1 MRKKIR
7 FISADDQLLL
17 QDGVRRLAESYA
29 DLEMIGAAG
38 DGLEIV
44 RKAKQLKPDVILLD
58 IEMPKLNGL
67 EALSLL
73 QETVPVSRVV
83 MFTVFDK
90 ESYVHRALAA
100 GAVGYLL
107 KTDSSDEV
115 RDGIRAAAA
124 GRLHL
129 SPSLNQGMI
138 RNLLS
143 PNRTGPTPES
153 AAYNRLSNR
162 EQQVFR
168 LVIEGR
174 TSKDIARIL
183 FLSPRTIEKHRSNMI
198 HKLGLKD
205 TAAMVR
211 YAIKIGVVDP
221 DLWH

>member
-1 MRKKIR
+1 MKSKIR
-7 FISADDQLLL
+7 FMLADDQLLL
-17 QDGVRRLAESYA
+17 QDGVRRLAECHA

-44 RKAKQLKPDVILLD
+44 RNAKQLKPDVILLD

-73 QETVPVSRVV
+73 QEAVPVSRVV
-83 MFTVFDK
+83 MFTMFNK
-90 ESYVHRALAA
+90 ESFVRRALAA

-115 RDGIRAAAA
+115 LAAIRNAAV

-129 SPSLNQGMI
+129 SPSLDHGMI
-138 RNLLS
+138 RNLLN
-143 PNRTGPTPES
+143 PNKTGPKPEGF
-153 AAYNRLSNR
+153 AYSNLTNR
-162 EQQVFR
+162 EQQIFR
-168 LVIEGR
+168 LVIEGY
-174 TSKDIARIL
+174 TSKEIAKIL

-205 TAAMVR
+205 TAAMIR
-211 YAIKIGVVDP
+211 YAIKVGAIDP